1 MFTDKRRGDVYW
13 AAFTALHPQD
23 SVLLTK
29 TRPVLVVS
37 SDRANMT
44 SNTVLVI
51 PLTSSP
57 NALARGDGAY
67 DQVLLTG
74 YNGTDSMALTRQLHA
89 VDITD
94 LSDFMYHLTEADMV
108 RVNDALHRALGL

>member
-13 AAFTALHPQD
+13 AASTALHPQD

-67 DQVLLTG
+67 EQVLLTG

-89 VDITD
+89 VDTTD
-94 LSDFMYHLTEADMV
+94 LGDFMYHLTDTDMA
-108 RVNDALHRALGL
+108 RVNEALRRALGV